1 MIRYLFKDYRD
12 DKHLLDLTEEQARLV
27 DWLEDNGYL
36 DGNVRFD
43 KIDNLD
49 ADTI

>member
-1 MIRYLFKDYRD
+1 MVRYLFKDMYS
-12 DKHLLDLTEEQARLV
+12 DKHLLDLTEEQSRLV

-36 DGNVRFD
+36 DDAVRFD
-43 KIDNLD
+43 KIDNLE